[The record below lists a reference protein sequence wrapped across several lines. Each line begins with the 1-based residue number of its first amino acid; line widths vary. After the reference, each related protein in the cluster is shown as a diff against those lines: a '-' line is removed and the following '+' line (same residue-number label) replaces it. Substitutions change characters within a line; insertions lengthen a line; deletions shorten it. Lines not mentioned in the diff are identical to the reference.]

1 MKDILSNM
9 YSTLREKL
17 KDWTDIDITMHYL
30 AIVLGIDKP
39 PEETDDKWEYKWVYW
54 TNNSISKLLDNM
66 IQDLVKNGILEYDE
80 EEMMFR
86 WNPNWSLESVNN
98 K

>member
-1 MKDILSNM
+1 MKDILSNI

-17 KDWTDIDITMHYL
+17 KDWTDIDIIMHYL

-39 PEETDDKWEYKWVYW
+39 FEETDDKWEYKWVYW